1 MPMNLIGW
9 ASRSL
14 RGHIV
19 LFETFFS
26 IPMFFLFLD
35 PGPTGLTVGWALY
48 SAAVWAA
55 GGAVVAIL
63 FWYTVTAPLIK
74 RKRGN

>member
-1 MPMNLIGW
+1 MNPIGW

-14 RGHIV
+14 LGHIV

-26 IPMFFLFLD
+26 IPMFFVLLD
-35 PGPTGLTVGWALY
+35 PGPNGLTVGWIVY
-48 SAAVWAA
+48 SALGWAA
-55 GGAVVAIL
+55 IGAVVATL

-74 RKRGN
+74 RKQGK